1 MLQYVCFFVEQAN
14 VFLLLIYFFVYLC
27 YACNYV
33 YFSFAFEKL
42 ELLYFVQRLTIH
54 TWLSGIL
61 YLICCLLVA
70 SSCSGGG
77 RGMDCVNANVL
88 LYWPGPEDEPVYGK
102 WTKMVRK
109 ELRRQ
114 GIKGDVHVRCSDITD
129 RDDASERKA
138 FNEYIFHLRSSG
150 SMPDLILSY
159 GDENKWIMITDAHP
173 GIISVPTVC
182 YGLHITEYPAYMN
195 RELANLPDAD
205 RKNMVSITD
214 RYHLKENLI
223 LADSII
229 THMLD
234 KIRKPDYYL
243 LTDDRLV
250 TLLDVKDF
258 WADRIRYDDL
268 YSQMEVMDTAHFY
281 NNLSSELTEGRL
293 RRMVLQE
300 DKMIFSCRSIL
311 APSWNV
317 NQKANPLSTA
327 WVFYPQKSPN
337 FYIQSKYDSI
347 SRELVESPC
356 FMPYFTMVPE
366 DFLHNEK
373 CIGGCFTP
381 FETQI
386 CEAVAAGKRLLMGE
400 VASEIGTLE
409 HSASLN
415 LNWDVLRPMGFD
427 YSRIPEFI
435 KISNAGLKD
444 NNPKLYRRLILF
456 LWIFIAFILVWT
468 LVIVAILS
476 IKARNNAVKMQ
487 KYADEVLLHHSILD
501 QVMNII
507 DFKIWE
513 DNTSGARGLSRISAS
528 DFFMD
533 KLKEFTSINEAGR
546 HSMEVYC
553 SIDGKPAHW
562 YEIRMTVTPVPGS
575 APKRRGM
582 VLKIDE
588 EKELEAKAA
597 QVNRIVNA
605 LKAREG
611 FIASM
616 DHELRTPLNL
626 ITGYTQLL
634 SMLGMELSD
643 EDFAEYANTIET
655 NVFALRHNITNLLTV
670 NRIRMMNITPR
681 IEPVTMES
689 LLDIHR
695 RKANLEVSS
704 RILNR
709 IVLERGTENMT
720 VKADAMLLAEVLRNM
735 IVNAAKYS
743 DESSKITIRWR
754 TLSEDGFSG
763 EISISDEGIG
773 IAPEYHELIF
783 DRFFK
788 VDSFAPG
795 CGLGLYICKTFVE
808 LMGGRISVE
817 SKVGEGSVFKIK
829 LP

>member
-1 MLQYVCFFVEQAN
+1 M
-14 VFLLLIYFFVYLC
+14 
-27 YACNYV
+27 
-33 YFSFAFEKL
+33 
-42 ELLYFVQRLTIH
+42 RTHTIH
-54 TWLSGIL
+54 TWHLVIL

-77 RGMDCVNANVL
+77 GDNRVNANVL
-88 LYWPGPEDEPVYGK
+88 LYWPGSEDDPVYVK
-102 WTKMVRK
+102 WTEMARK

-114 GIKGDVHVRCSDITD
+114 GIKGDVHVRSTDITE

-138 FNEYIFHLRSSG
+138 FNEYIFSLRASG

-159 GDENKWIMITDAHP
+159 GDENKWLMTTNFHP

-182 YGLHITEYPAYMN
+182 YGLHITEYPAPMT
-195 RELANLPDAD
+195 RELAGLPNAG

-214 RYHLKENLI
+214 RYRLEENLI

-250 TLLDVKDF
+250 TLLDVEDF

-268 YSQMEVMDTAHFY
+268 YTQMELMDTAHFY
-281 NNLSSELTEGRL
+281 NNLHSEFTEGRL
-293 RRMVLQE
+293 RRMAIQE

-327 WVFYPQKSPN
+327 WAFYPQKSPN
-337 FYIQSKYDSI
+337 FYIQSKYDSV
-347 SRELVESPC
+347 SRELVESSC
-356 FMPYFTMVPE
+356 FMPYFTMVAE

-386 CEAVAAGKRLLMGE
+386 REAVAAGKRLLRGE
-400 VASEIGTLE
+400 DASEIGTLE

-427 YSRIPEFI
+427 YSRIPDFI
-435 KISNAGLKD
+435 NISNAGLKD
-444 NNPKLYRRLILF
+444 SNPKLHRRLVLF

-468 LVIVAILS
+468 LVVVAILAR
-476 IKARNNAVKMQ
+476 KARNNALKMQ

-507 DFKIWE
+507 DFKTWE
-513 DNTSGARGLSRISAS
+513 DNTSGAEGLSRISAS
-528 DFFMD
+528 DFFMG
-533 KLKEFTSINEAGR
+533 KLKEFTSINEEGK

-553 SIDGKPAHW
+553 SIDGKPSHW

-575 APKRRGM
+575 TPSRRGM
-582 VLKIDE
+582 VLNIDE

-597 QVNRIVNA
+597 QVNRIVNT

-634 SMLGMELSD
+634 SMPGMEISD
-643 EDFAEYANTIET
+643 EDFAEYANAIEV
-655 NVFALRHNITNLLTV
+655 NVSTLRHTITNIMTA

-689 LLDIHR
+689 LLAIHR
-695 RKANLEVSS
+695 SRTNLGVSS
-704 RILNR
+704 KVMNR
-709 IVLERGTENMT
+709 IVMERETKDMT
-720 VKADAMLLAEVLRNM
+720 VKADAMLLAEVLRNLL
-735 IVNAAKYS
+735 VNAAKYS
-743 DESSKITIRWR
+743 DESSKITIGWK

-763 EISISDEGIG
+763 EICISDEGIG
-773 IAPEYHELIF
+773 IAPEYQELIF
-783 DRFFK
+783 DGFFK

-808 LMGGRISVE
+808 LMGGQISVE